1 MKAAN
6 ILYAA
11 HNRDGYMHMLAS
23 KKFNNL
29 FKNKKNTYISCAIA
43 CQYWPE
49 QAPESRGFSFLD
61 ANFHE

>member
-1 MKAAN
+1 
-6 ILYAA
+6 
-11 HNRDGYMHMLAS
+11 MHMLAS